1 MFGNKKKKLE
11 AKYKK
16 LSEEA
21 YRLSTVDRTKSD
33 AKTAKAEEVL
43 KQIEAI
49 DAQDHNSVHSTLA
62 LAETVRCRSCT
73 GGRCHRNFQASRSL
87 R

>member
-1 MFGNKKKKLE
+1 MFGNKKAKLQ

-21 YRLSTVDRTKSD
+21 YRLSTIDRKKSD
-33 AKTAKAEEVL
+33 AKTVEAEEVL

-49 DAQDHNSVHSTLA
+49 EAQ
-62 LAETVRCRSCT
+62 
-73 GGRCHRNFQASRSL
+73 Q
-87 R
+87 